1 MQKST
6 QNKEKRIEKLEETMK
21 KLQTPPSI
29 IKEILTNMSKYYKIL
44 PKNNIEPLKQ
54 TLSEK
59 NLYLQIFFL
68 DGDNSFE
75 AVSQRTF

>member
-1 MQKST
+1 
-6 QNKEKRIEKLEETMK
+6 MK